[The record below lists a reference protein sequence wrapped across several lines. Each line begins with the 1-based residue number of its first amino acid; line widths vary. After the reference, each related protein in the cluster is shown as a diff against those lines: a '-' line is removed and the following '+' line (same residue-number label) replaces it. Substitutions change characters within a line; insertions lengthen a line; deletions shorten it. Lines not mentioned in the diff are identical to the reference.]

1 MFCANCGVEAGLNGS
16 FCQSCGKPLNANA
29 TSKSPNSLPSPQVN
43 PSEFA
48 SGSGQVSPSDEASRN
63 APKAMKFMEAVKFGY
78 LNYANFKGRAS
89 RSQYWYWVLHYWI
102 VSIALTV
109 VSGISLFLASD
120 GTAFPL
126 GSLFFVGIFIPSI
139 ACATRRLHDINKSGA
154 LMLLGLIPIIGAIIL
169 LVWFCTPGDPGA
181 NRYGPGGGQTF

>member
-1 MFCANCGVEAGLNGS
+1 MFCSNCGIESVQNAS

-29 TSKSPNSLPSPQVN
+29 TSKLPGPQVS

-48 SGSGQVSPSDEASRN
+48 PGGGQMPPKNTTSSN

-102 VSIALTV
+102 VSVALTV
-109 VSGISLFLASD
+109 FSGVSLFLASD
-120 GTAFPL
+120 GTALPL

-169 LVWFCTPGDPGA
+169 LVWFCAPGDPGA
-181 NRYGPGGGQTF
+181 NRYGPGVDQIF